1 MTRRLRWGA
10 LLAVCLLGV
19 GAGAVVGGAGLETGA
34 GASND
39 PNCAMAAGKGRI
51 GGSDGADMITMPDDE
66 LSQVLTMAKS
76 AGMWSV
82 RVDVDWS
89 RVEPTAGQRDWS
101 DVDRVV
107 RAVVDLGMCPLGL
120 VTYAPAWAADPA
132 ARPVGTYYAPR
143 DPAVFADFARA
154 AAQRYRTDVTVWEV
168 WNEPNTEKFFK
179 PRPNAAQYG
188 RLLAATYAAIKSVD
202 AGIGVISGG
211 LAPAEDNGRD
221 IAPTTFLQA
230 LYDGGYNT
238 SFDAF
243 GIHPY
248 SYPALPNAPGT
259 GAWNTASRLTL
270 MRDTMVAGG
279 DADKSMWIT
288 ESGAPTGAADVAV
301 SDAAQAETIGIVFRM
316 ARDTPWI
323 GPAFVFAIRDSGND
337 VNDPEQNF
345 GILRHDLSRK
355 VAYGVVS
362 EWGNARQ

>member
-1 MTRRLRWGA
+1 MTRRLRWA
-10 LLAVCLLGV
+10 VLLSVCLLAGSAGV
-19 GAGAVVGGAGLETGA
+19 LVIAGAEG
-34 GASND
+34 D
-39 PNCAMAAGKGRI
+39 PKCSMAAGKGRI
-51 GGSDGADMITMPDDE
+51 GGSDGADMITMTDDE
-66 LSQVLTMAKS
+66 LSDVLSEAKA

-89 RVEPTAGQRDWS
+89 RVEPTAGQRDWT

-107 RAVVDLGMCPLGL
+107 RAVSSHGMCTLGL

-132 ARPVGTYYAPR
+132 ARPSGNYFAPR
-143 DPAVFADFARA
+143 DPRTFADFARA
-154 AAQRYRTDVTVWEV
+154 AAQRYRADVAVWEV

-188 RLLAATYAAIKSVD
+188 RLLAATYAAIKSVGAD
-202 AGIGVISGG
+202 IGVISGG

-230 LYDGGYNT
+230 LYDGGYSA

-259 GAWNTASRLTL
+259 RGWNTAARLPL

-279 DADKSMWIT
+279 DAAKSIWIT
-288 ESGAPTGAADVAV
+288 ECGAPTGGAAVAV
-301 SDAAQAETIGIVFRM
+301 SEDTQAQTIGIVFRM

-337 VNDPEQNF
+337 VDDPEQNF

-355 VAYGVVS
+355 PAYAVVS
-362 EWGNARQ
+362 EWGNRGQ